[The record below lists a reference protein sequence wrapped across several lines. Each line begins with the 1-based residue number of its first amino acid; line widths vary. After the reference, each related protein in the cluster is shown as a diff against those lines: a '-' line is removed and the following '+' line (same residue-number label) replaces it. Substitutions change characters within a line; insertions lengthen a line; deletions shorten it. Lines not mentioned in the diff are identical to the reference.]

1 MLPAR
6 RHQQLSDGKAETMLK
21 RWYWRIGVVIGY
33 PLLLM
38 LDAIIAW
45 SGVKSWSDLRA
56 ESNKVCLNNWNRY

>member
-1 MLPAR
+1 
-6 RHQQLSDGKAETMLK
+6 MLK

-45 SGVKSWSDLRA
+45 SGVKSWSDLRT